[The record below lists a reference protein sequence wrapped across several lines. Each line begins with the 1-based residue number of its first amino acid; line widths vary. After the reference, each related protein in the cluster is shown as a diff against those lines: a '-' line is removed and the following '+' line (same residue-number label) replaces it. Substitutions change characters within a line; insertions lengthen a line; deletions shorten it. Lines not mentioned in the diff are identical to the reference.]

1 METILRVGS
10 LGAAFRGKTS
20 DGVTQYLGI
29 KYASLGDRVAD
40 AEIIDPLLGTA
51 TVGATDYGYVEL

>member
-1 METILRVGS
+1 MATILRVGS

-29 KYASLGDRVAD
+29 KYASLGDRFAD
-40 AEIIDPLLGTA
+40 AEIIDPLLGTT
-51 TVGATDYGYVEL
+51 TVDATDYGYVEL